1 MEAFI
6 KRNIEIAKWNVSNLK
21 IDLKE
26 LNVLTECASKAY
38 GFLPFV
44 AALAGAKVSAVGRT
58 SSYGTF
64 DENKHFIEKLLKTEG
79 IENRVEFYDTIVP
92 DEVYSQ
98 ADIITNSGFL
108 RPIKSE
114 VISKLKKTAV
124 IPLMWETWEFRGGE
138 IDIEACQ
145 KKQIPVI
152 GTDEH
157 FKDADMFSYP
167 GMLCLK
173 MLFDAGLEVACN
185 KIALFGAGLT
195 GRLIAKTLKNNGV
208 DFIWFGNK
216 EQEDND
222 GMFDYS
228 SLSLLL
234 ALRRLDAIV
243 IADHV
248 YNKVIVGQ
256 NGFINFN
263 QIKKQFPYSKLCH
276 ICGNIDVSN
285 LLDSGM
291 FYFPEKIKPF
301 GYMSY
306 ETINLGWEPVIM
318 LGSAGLKVGEIAVRS
333 RLAGMCIE
341 DAISKTVE
349 YGIGMDFEGGFMNFK
364 V

>member
-1 MEAFI
+1 METFI

-21 IDLKE
+21 IDLTG
-26 LNVLTECASKAY
+26 LNLLTECASKAY

-64 DENKHFIEKLLKTEG
+64 DDNKHFIQELLKTEG
-79 IENRVEFYDTIVP
+79 IENRVRFYDTIVP

-98 ADIITNSGFL
+98 TDIITNSGFL
-108 RPIKSE
+108 RPIQSD

-145 KKQIPVI
+145 KAQIPVI

-157 FKDADMFSYP
+157 FKDADMFAYP

-173 MLFDAGLEVACN
+173 MLFEAGLEVACN
-185 KIALFGAGLT
+185 KIVLLGAGLT
-195 GRLIAKTLKNNGV
+195 GRLIAKTLKNNGI
-208 DFIWFGNK
+208 DFIWFGSK
-216 EQEDND
+216 ELEEND

-228 SLSLLL
+228 DLPKLFDLK
-234 ALRRLDAIV
+234 RLDAIV
-243 IADHV
+243 VADHV
-248 YNKVIVGQ
+248 YNKEIIGEC
-256 NGFINFN
+256 GFVNFN

-276 ICGNIDVSN
+276 ICGNIDVRN
-285 LLDSGM
+285 LISSGM
-291 FYFPEKIKPF
+291 FHFPDKIKTF

-318 LGSAGLKVGEIAVRS
+318 LGSAGLKVGEIAAKS
-333 RLAGMCIE
+333 RLAGLSIE
-341 DAISKTVE
+341 ESILKTVE
-349 YGIGMDFEGGFMNFK
+349 YGIGMDFEGGFMNFR